1 MDELKVQFT
10 LSQGKRSQAFRFSF
24 RAILIAL
31 DIVKCLA
38 RQLLEGLEYLHRNDI
53 IHRHV
58 APIVLL
64 KYTF

>member
-1 MDELKVQFT
+1 VSAHKHSVFL
-10 LSQGKRSQAFRFSF
+10 F

-38 RQLLEGLEYLHRNDI
+38 QQLLEGLEYLHRNDI

-58 APIVLL
+58 VPIVVP